1 MPCCINSMTEM
12 NHHKL
17 QYGYTT
23 GACATVCAKASC
35 EMLLTKEKILKTE
48 ILTPKGITVCM
59 DILHTDIAE
68 NSVCCAVKKFSGDDP
83 DITNG
88 MLIYAKCE
96 KIPFGIEIT
105 GGIGIGTVTKVGLN
119 QPVGEKAINS
129 VPRQM
134 ITAVITE
141 ICEKYDYNG
150 GIRVTIYAP
159 QGTELAKKTLN
170 EKLGI
175 IGGISIIGTTGIIEP
190 MSNSAL
196 IETIRLEENVL
207 HKQGK
212 KSLLL
217 TIGNYSQKFLS
228 ENMPA
233 VLDKSVIC
241 SNFIG
246 EAIDNALQL
255 GFENILLI
263 GHIGKLVKLGAGIM
277 NTHSSVADGRME
289 VLITCGVLCD
299 VPCDIL
305 KNIAQCVTVDSALSL
320 LATVGKKNEVCSL
333 LMQRIQHYL
342 TLRVRNAV
350 NIGAILFS
358 DKFGIVGK
366 TDNADKLQSAIY
378 NEQCLE

>member
-1 MPCCINSMTEM
+1 MTEM
-12 NHHKL
+12 NNHSVLNH
-17 QYGYTT
+17 YGYTT
-23 GACATVCAKASC
+23 GTCATICAKASC
-35 EMLLTKEKILKTE
+35 EMLFTKENITQTE
-48 ILTPKGITVCM
+48 ILTPKGIAVKM
-59 DILHTDIAE
+59 DILHTEITEHDV
-68 NSVCCAVKKFSGDDP
+68 SCAVKKFSGDDP

-88 MLIYAKCE
+88 MFIYAKCE

-105 GGIGIGTVTKVGLN
+105 GGIGIGTVTKAGLD
-119 QPVGEKAINS
+119 QPVGQKAINS

-134 ITAVITE
+134 ITAVVKE

-150 GIRVTIYAP
+150 GIKVTVYAP
-159 QGTELAKKTLN
+159 QGVELAKKTLN

-175 IGGISIIGTTGIIEP
+175 VGGISIIGTTGIIEP

-196 IETIRLEENVL
+196 IETIKLEENVL
-207 HKQGK
+207 CQQGR

-228 ENMPA
+228 EHMPDI
-233 VLDKSVIC
+233 LDKSVMC

-246 EAIDNALQL
+246 EAIDNALLL

-289 VLITCGVLCD
+289 VLITCGILCD
-299 VPCDIL
+299 VPCDVL
-305 KNIAQCVTVDSALSL
+305 KQIVQCVTVDGALAL
-320 LATVGKKNEVCSL
+320 LKTVGKKDEVCSL

-342 TLRVRNAV
+342 NLRVRNSV

-358 DKFGIVGK
+358 DKFGVIGK
-366 TDNADKLQSAIY
+366 TDNADALTQIITKEY
-378 NEQCLE
+378 H